1 MSPLEF
7 IHFQR
12 KFSPKQ
18 STHFFY
24 WLKGYYFIFRA
35 YVNFAKVEDLFHFKE
50 KFDGYVFIDR
60 EGNESQC
67 LVEYAPY
74 QKIPNPLK
82 RLKKPDGKINTIDE
96 DTDFAAFKNDYGKDE
111 HLTLDTPET
120 FLEAIEK
127 KEKGKEKETSLLQAI
142 KEKKAEKQR
151 LRQEKFDAR
160 KKRDEDRRKFKEEE
174 KKKRKE
180 SQKAEIHAKNN
191 AGKKAGGSDKKRAG
205 EMSTSQ
211 DENSHPASAV
221 EITNKRSKKF
231 DHKAEEKTKGKKEE
245 PKEVKPKE
253 KKYTDEEFEKIKL
266 ERKEKREQRERERQE
281 KKLVKNKERPERQ
294 IYRPGMGRFSSQSIS
309 TSKGETNE
317 TLAEKEY
324 ESKES
329 TPDSN
334 QGVDQAGTA
343 AGKKYSRGK
352 SWRNSKQQQQQQS
365 GTSSSSSAA
374 PKNEAESKVY
384 LTREFRR
391 TSNGQ
396 GQKSDKV
403 KGVKKE
409 AEAKQQPQ
417 QDPVELPKKSGKSYA
432 NKRKERQQK
441 KEIKNRDSNVEQGAV
456 LDLPSD

>member
-1 MSPLEF
+1 M
-7 IHFQR
+7 
-12 KFSPKQ
+12 
-18 STHFFY
+18 
-24 WLKGYYFIFRA
+24 
-35 YVNFAKVEDLFHFKE
+35 EDLFHFKE

-74 QKIPNPLK
+74 QKVPNPLK
-82 RLKKPDGKINTIDE
+82 KLKKPDGKINTIDD
-96 DTDFAAFKNDYGKDE
+96 DTDFTAFKEDYEKEE
-111 HLTLDTPET
+111 HPTLDTPET

-127 KEKGKEKETSLLQAI
+127 KEKEKEKETSLLQAI

-160 KKRDEDRRKFKEEE
+160 KKREEERRKVKDDE

-180 SQKAEIHAKNN
+180 SQKAEIHAKNH
-191 AGKKAGGSDKKRAG
+191 AGKKAGGSGEKFPKAKRAG
-205 EMSTSQ
+205 EMGTSQ
-211 DENSHPASAV
+211 DETSHPASASV
-221 EITNKRSKKF
+221 ETNNKRSKKF
-231 DHKAEEKTKGKKEE
+231 DQAEEKTKGKKEE

-253 KKYTDEEFEKIKL
+253 RKYTDEEYEKIKL

-309 TSKGETNE
+309 TSKEGETNE
-317 TLAEKEY
+317 TVAEKEY

-329 TPDSN
+329 TPDPS
-334 QGVDQAGTA
+334 QGVGQP
-343 AGKKYSRGK
+343 GKKYSRGK
-352 SWRNSKQQQQQQS
+352 SWRNSKQQQQQQQS
-365 GTSSSSSAA
+365 TSSSSSSSAP
-374 PKNEAESKVY
+374 PKNESESKVY

-396 GQKSDKV
+396 VQKSEKV

-409 AEAKQQPQ
+409 AEVKQPQ
-417 QDPVELPKKSGKSYA
+417 QDAAELPKKSGKSYA

-441 KEIKNRDSNVEQGAV
+441 KEMRSKDSNVEQDAI